1 MTTPNDDHA
10 SFGRSGSPEPRVSG
24 YLARPRGDGPFD
36 GVVVGM
42 ELFGVTAHVRA
53 VCDRL
58 AGLGLLAY
66 APDLYHRE
74 APGIELHE
82 DAEGRER
89 GFALLHRLTRDQAI
103 ADVRAAVAYLRAE
116 GAAEVGMVG
125 LSVGGHVAYLA
136 ATALELSA
144 VAVAYGGWLPTGDI
158 PLGRPEPTLSRTP
171 AITAPVLLLVGED
184 DHVVPCDHRRATAE
198 ALASAGVEHEI
209 VVYPGVRH
217 GFLNEDRETHD
228 REAAE
233 DAWRRIGRLFAPTS

>member
-1 MTTPNDDHA
+1 MNA
-10 SFGRSGSPEPRVSG
+10 GG
-24 YLARPRGDGPFD
+24 YLARPRGTGPFH

-74 APGIELHE
+74 APGTELPE
-82 DAEGRER
+82 DAAGRER

-103 ADVRAAVAYLRAE
+103 SDVRAAAGYLRVQ
-116 GAAEVGMVG
+116 GATGVGMLG

-144 VAVAYGGWLPTGDI
+144 VAVVYGGWLPTGDI
-158 PLGRPEPTLSRTP
+158 PLGRPEPTLAHTH
-171 AITAPVLLLVGED
+171 AITAPVLMLVGED
-184 DHVVPCDHRRATAE
+184 DHVIPYAHRRATEE
-198 ALASAGVEHEI
+198 ALAAAGVPHEI

-217 GFLNEDRETHD
+217 GFLNEDRDTYD
-228 REAAE
+228 PEAAE
-233 DAWRRIGRLFAPTS
+233 DAWRRIGHWFAPR